1 MTRKEETMN
10 TGNTTKK
17 QPAAAPKRRDA
28 RAARLAAPFEK
39 RLACGPR
46 REARRAVRLC
56 VPKRQ

>member
-1 MTRKEETMN
+1 MN